1 MELIN
6 LSKMNLSIIKTNKTI
21 QYFKIP
27 KKYLYRY
34 KILTENL

>member
-6 LSKMNLSIIKTNKTI
+6 PSKMNLSIIKTNKTI

-27 KKYLYRY
+27 KNYIYIDIKF
-34 KILTENL
+34 